1 VRASRVDQACSL
13 FTPDRLAFGREKEG
27 FLLIEEEVCQL
38 PFGLGVGVVFDGVLA
53 HPVARWGGR
62 FLVGALAHTARVGAV
77 VASGGVRLP
86 EFPRAAVAKRKAA
99 DKGGEGMGPGH
110 TFGVG
115 IVSAPPEAPAAFGRT
130 ARATAVFDPSRAGQH
145 KGRPHAITPDPL
157 VRPLLRSRWRGD
169 DPVEPWSSRMDRACR
184 VSSGASLG
192 MRGSAGDQGSR
203 SVQPRQRASQGVDLV
218 PARWCAL

>member
-1 VRASRVDQACSL
+1 MSISRAPCSPLVSWLLGGKKRVFFSL
-13 FTPDRLAFGREKEG
+13 RKRCVSCPRIGYRRRFRWCVWFS
-27 FLLIEEEVCQL
+27 
-38 PFGLGVGVVFDGVLA
+38 
-53 HPVARWGGR
+53 VAGNRVTARGGQH
-62 FLVGALAHTARVGAV
+62 FPVGALAHASRVGAA

-86 EFPRAAVAKRKAA
+86 EFPRAAVAKQKAV

-110 TFGVG
+110 ISNVG

-169 DPVEPWSSRMDRACR
+169 DLVEPWSSRMDRA
-184 VSSGASLG
+184 
-192 MRGSAGDQGSR
+192 
-203 SVQPRQRASQGVDLV
+203 
-218 PARWCAL
+218 